1 MPDQGAPKE
10 QDDARCFS
18 GFIVD
23 VSPIE
28 MPFRRRQLVQSK
40 GECRFT
46 IYDILICSYNVFAQS
61 VKLLLLGEGEAWT
74 MRTISSWKYNMLPI

>member
-40 GECRFT
+40 VECRFT
-46 IYDILICSYNVFAQS
+46 MYDILICSYNVFAQS
-61 VKLLLLGEGEAWT
+61 VKLLLYVGGG
-74 MRTISSWKYNMLPI
+74 SSLDDANHKLVEI